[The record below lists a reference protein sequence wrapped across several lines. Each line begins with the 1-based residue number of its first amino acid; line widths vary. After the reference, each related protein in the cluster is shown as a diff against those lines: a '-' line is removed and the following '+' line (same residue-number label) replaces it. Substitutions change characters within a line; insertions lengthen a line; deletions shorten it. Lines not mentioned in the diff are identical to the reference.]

1 MDEQGAYGKC
11 QMEKENLQNMEMGS
25 GHMGG
30 VEEHCQGMQG
40 CNKEDLRQDRE
51 QQERLL
57 YVNSKRKKDYRKPGP
72 TAE

>member
-72 TAE
+72 TTE

>member
-30 VEEHCQGMQG
+30 VEEHCQDMQG

-72 TAE
+72 TTE

>member
-40 CNKEDLRQDRE
+40 CNKEDLRQ
-51 QQERLL
+51 ER
-57 YVNSKRKKDYRKPGP
+57 SRTTRK
-72 TAE
+72 ASLCQ